1 MNADIEAALAV
12 LEEADDRATPAP
24 WRSQVF
30 PSGQGGI
37 WHGSS
42 PGGAAVL
49 TCPAAKGDDLALVA
63 LLRNAAPAVM
73 RLARASADFKHWGE
87 KITAYVQGAPKE
99 AGTDDWAHHLK
110 AARDAVDAA
119 LDELAEAILG
129 NTP

>member
-1 MNADIEAALAV
+1 MSADIEAALVV
-12 LEEADDRATPAP
+12 LEEANGLAASPP
-24 WRSQVF
+24 WRSHVF

-37 WHGSS
+37 WHGPS
-42 PGGAAVL
+42 PGGAAVF
-49 TCPAAKGDDLALVA
+49 TCPLADVEDLALVA
-63 LLRNAAPAVM
+63 LLRNAAPAIM

-99 AGTDDWAHHLK
+99 AGADDWAHRLK

-119 LDELAEAILG
+119 LDELADAILG